1 MRGSTRWFSTFA
13 KEKSSPQTGTDWS
26 APQASATRTRNAGS
40 WATRGCDGRIQ
51 KMQIALNACAALLL
65 AAATQISGKLDL
77 AAPAAQGTLRNDDR
91 GARLAA
97 QLLQLAHGA
106 IDRILGK
113 RPEFLG
119 SLAKGVRADLE
130 RYGNRAGGGHDL
142 GLPDVEDRP
151 RCVRFSVFRDGG
163 QATDRPDAPV
173 RENFLEI
180 ELVRLEIQLRGLEF
194 GRGHCLSLRK
204 PKVCELGPHVL
215 RRQEAGSI
223 VFLPELRAG
232 QFLPVSHHG

>member
-91 GARLAA
+91 GTRLAA

-106 IDRILGK
+106 VDRILGE
-113 RPEFLG
+113 RPELLG
-119 SLAKGVRADLE
+119 SLAKRVRADLE
-130 RYGNRAGGGHDL
+130 RDRDRAGGGHDL
-142 GLPDVEDRP
+142 RLADVDDGSR
-151 RCVRFSVFRDGG
+151 RVRLSVSCHRG
-163 QATDRPDAPV
+163 QATYRPDASIGEDLLQV
-173 RENFLEI
+173 
-180 ELVRLEIQLRGLEF
+180 ELVRIELQLGGLEF
-194 GRGHCLSLRK
+194 GCGD
-204 PKVCELGPHVL
+204 P
-215 RRQEAGSI
+215 
-223 VFLPELRAG
+223 
-232 QFLPVSHHG
+232 